1 MRSMTKWLVKRCA
14 LFRARRV
21 AVPNVNDMPSWPAF
35 FAPASPFFLISP
47 FQARSGVRAAFRVGS
62 TEAVAGVAGVA
73 GVAAMAVAVGATRR
87 ARVKVAE
94 AGAAA
99 GAADAVGVATPLGL
113 PARPAAPS
121 TCRHPWQQLHRLFD
135 EPRRPSRNI
144 PTKITNTSSPLS
156 NGVCEYVPQ
165 ARRPSSAIHVKAP
178 SGRDLAFSWKPGDSA
193 LELRQQPDGN

>member
-1 MRSMTKWLVKRCA
+1 M
-14 LFRARRV
+14 
-21 AVPNVNDMPSWPAF
+21 
-35 FAPASPFFLISP
+35 
-47 FQARSGVRAAFRVGS
+47 
-62 TEAVAGVAGVA
+62 AGVA

-94 AGAAA
+94 AAASA

-165 ARRPSSAIHVKAP
+165 
-178 SGRDLAFSWKPGDSA
+178 LADH
-193 LELRQQPDGN
+193 LRLSM